1 MILAVD
7 VHYRDTSATVA
18 GVVFAQWDD
27 AQAFASHTVT
37 CDDIANYV
45 PGEFYRRELPCI
57 VQLLDRLAKLD
68 SLKDV
73 AIDCIAIDGYV
84 WLGAEQRPGLG
95 AHLREALHDRVPVVG
110 IAKTCY
116 AGTPAE
122 AEVRRGGSDRPL
134 YVSAAG
140 MALVDARAAV
150 AGMSGSHRIPDLL
163 KQVDRLARGLEE
175 PAAAKSLR

>member
-18 GVVFAQWDD
+18 GVVFNHWDD
-27 AQAFASHTVT
+27 AHALASHTVI
-37 CDDIANYV
+37 CNDIADYV

-57 VQLLDRLAKLD
+57 LQLLDALAG
-68 SLKDV
+68 V
-73 AIDCIAIDGYV
+73 TIDCIAIDGYV
-84 WLGAEQRPGLG
+84 WLGADRRPGLG
-95 AHLREALHDRVPVVG
+95 AHLREALHERMPVVG
-110 IAKTCY
+110 IAKTYY

-140 MALVDARAAV
+140 MALDDARAAV
-150 AGMSGSHRIPDLL
+150 ARMSGSHRIPDLL

-175 PAAAKSLR
+175 PASVK